1 MRVLIADDHPM
12 VADALSVYLRE
23 VDPDTEIT
31 ISQSLDQALN
41 VVREDSRYDVVFL
54 DKNMP
59 GMHGLDGLTR
69 FRKCLP
75 DTPTVIIS
83 GLASRADILEAFER
97 GAVGFIPKDMSSDAI
112 IKALGLV
119 MAGEKYV
126 PFQIIGP
133 NDAAG
138 ESGRGG
144 NDPDWGPDN
153 PLATLTPR
161 ERQVLSQVLDGCSN
175 KEIARELGVKE
186 ITVAFHL
193 RGVFKKLG
201 ASNRTHAATL
211 ALKLGWS

>member
-23 VDPDTEIT
+23 VDPDAEIT
-31 ISQSLDQALN
+31 ISESLDQALN

-69 FRKCLP
+69 FRECLP

-83 GLASRADILEAFER
+83 GVASRADILDAFER
-97 GAVGFIPKDMSSDAI
+97 GAVGFIPKDLSSDAI

-126 PFQIIGP
+126 PFQIIAP
-133 NDAAG
+133 NDAG
-138 ESGRGG
+138 GKSGRGG
-144 NDPDWGPDN
+144 NDPEWGPDN

-161 ERQVLSQVLDGCSN
+161 ERQVLSLVLDGCSN

-201 ASNRTHAATL
+201 ASNRTQAATL

>member
-12 VADALSVYLRE
+12 VAVALSVYLRE
-23 VDPDTEIT
+23 VDPDAEIT
-31 ISQSLDQALN
+31 ISQSLDQALDA
-41 VVREDSRYDVVFL
+41 VREDSRYDVVFL

-83 GLASRADILEAFER
+83 GFVSRAEILDAFER
-97 GAVGFIPKDMSSDAI
+97 GAAGFIPKNLSSDAMV
-112 IKALGLV
+112 KALGLV

-126 PFQIIGP
+126 PFQIIAPDDTG
-133 NDAAG
+133 G
-138 ESGRGG
+138 GSGRGG
-144 NDPDWGPDN
+144 NHPEWGPDN

-161 ERQVLSQVLDGCSN
+161 ERQVLSLVLDGCSN

-186 ITVAFHL
+186 ITAAFHL